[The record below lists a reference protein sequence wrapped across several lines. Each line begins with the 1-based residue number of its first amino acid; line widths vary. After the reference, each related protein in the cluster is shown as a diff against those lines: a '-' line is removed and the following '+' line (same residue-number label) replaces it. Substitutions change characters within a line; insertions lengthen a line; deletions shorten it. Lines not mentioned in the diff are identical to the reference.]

1 MLTNPRKRLAA
12 EVGWFPG
19 EEFERVSDG
28 LSRLATEPA
37 TVRDSIQAHAL
48 SRANL
53 LAEGLV
59 AAASKLEAENIVAW
73 ILDLAQTHERIDPAE
88 TARLVNEE
96 RTRGGYPAITDL
108 ADIESELRERGR
120 YFRQRITRALDEL
133 PTRSLVKV
141 VTVVVE
147 VATDDG
153 DCAAP
158 ALVDDLVEAFEVQA
172 QEFLEAEGANITK
185 VLEQIRDAGGSADA
199 RQRLPRLVSDLEGVA
214 KNWDSVAQPLQVS
227 ARSRGLRHD
236 ASHEIAHAI
245 RRVAVE
251 ISNRRGLVE
260 FSRRMNDLL
269 REVFAE
275 VDQLAEQAKT
285 DAEAIENL
293 MGNEHARA
301 EQPSF
306 EAFVGKGR
314 KERLGISPDM
324 IEWQGRR
331 IPIEEVTALRT
342 WVTQKLFGGLESGVG
357 GRKAYR
363 QDRDPAPRQGGARRS
378 PESIVDELWFSD
390 SQPTWGRAQKRR
402 AISLRTRGGRR
413 LRDPGSQ
420 RRAPSQKG
428 IAALQMERSPG
439 NTDSRRPANRDG
451 WRTVQRGPARS

>member
-1 MLTNPRKRLAA
+1 MHLAKNPFFVLAVPMDGNRALIHEAAEEKSLVGDEAAIREAAAVLTNPRKRLAA

-19 EEFERVSDG
+19 EEFETVSDG

-73 ILDLAQTHERIDPAE
+73 ILELAQTHERIDPAE

-96 RTRGGYPAITDL
+96 RTRGGYRAIKDL
-108 ADIESELRERGR
+108 KDLDSELRERGR

-141 VTVVVE
+141 VAVVVE

-293 MGNEHARA
+293 MGSEPRSRGA
-301 EQPSF
+301 
-306 EAFVGKGR
+306 
-314 KERLGISPDM
+314 
-324 IEWQGRR
+324 
-331 IPIEEVTALRT
+331 
-342 WVTQKLFGGLESGVG
+342 TQL
-357 GRKAYR
+357 
-363 QDRDPAPRQGGARRS
+363 
-378 PESIVDELWFSD
+378 
-390 SQPTWGRAQKRR
+390 
-402 AISLRTRGGRR
+402 
-413 LRDPGSQ
+413 
-420 RRAPSQKG
+420 
-428 IAALQMERSPG
+428 
-439 NTDSRRPANRDG
+439 
-451 WRTVQRGPARS
+451 